1 MIFWSQLC
9 FYHLV
14 LLAFIDYFAKFWSKN
29 PSFVAVSRKFDSI
42 FEYFKVKRVT
52 NSSAIKASGSRNQF
66 WNSTT
71 KPKLL
76 QHQADKNYKICLKHI
91 YMLNFNK
98 IGIFHNHNRIIG
110 LFFDLILFTLRP
122 FLPYSSRL
130 FPSKTG
136 SRQAQKLQLHQLLI
150 ICLALAWKLIKKRVV

>member
-1 MIFWSQLC
+1 MDCTILVDLFDVYCSRKSLAIIITGNVRNLIISEVIWEWLIFWSQLC

-14 LLAFIDYFAKFWSKN
+14 LLAFIDYLAKFWSKN

-42 FEYFKVKRVT
+42 FEYFKLKRVT

-91 YMLNFNK
+91 YMLNFN
-98 IGIFHNHNRIIG
+98 
-110 LFFDLILFTLRP
+110 
-122 FLPYSSRL
+122 
-130 FPSKTG
+130 
-136 SRQAQKLQLHQLLI
+136 
-150 ICLALAWKLIKKRVV
+150 